1 MQLHKSGFEFFKMLS
16 FGWADTFTADIV
28 FTQERRID
36 AIVNLAQM
44 VEFKII
50 QPFGLLDLQP
60 YGYALNAHY

>member
-1 MQLHKSGFEFFKMLS
+1 MLY
-16 FGWADTFTADIV
+16 FGRADTFTADIV

-50 QPFGLLDLQP
+50 QPFGLLDLKP